1 MNYEPKGL
9 YLEEFEIGKVYVSQG
24 RTITDADVATFAG
37 VSGDFNVLHTND
49 EYAKKGP
56 FKERVAHGM
65 LGASIMTGLS
75 NMIGIF
81 DGTTVA
87 FLELTIRYKNPLRI
101 GDTVH
106 LELEPVEVKRSS
118 KPGRGVV
125 NFEARLVNQDGLL
138 ITESPWAIMMK
149 AKA

>member
-24 RTITDADVATFAG
+24 RTITEADVATFAG

-125 NFEARLVNQDGLL
+125 NFEASLVNQDGLL